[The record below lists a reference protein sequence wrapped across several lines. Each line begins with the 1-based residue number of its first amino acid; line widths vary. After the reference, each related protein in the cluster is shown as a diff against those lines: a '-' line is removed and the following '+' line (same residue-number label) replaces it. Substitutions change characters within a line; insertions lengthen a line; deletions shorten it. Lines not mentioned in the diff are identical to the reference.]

1 MSATAMFTNNSTAL
15 LQGRITAP
23 RAAFRARIAPALPR
37 RGRVQITKAGD
48 PDKQPPGD
56 LDNDS
61 YQQVE
66 ADVRGSPPDQGPPIR
81 ERQTELDRQI
91 VDVGQREK
99 TITGSDNS
107 IADSFRFKG
116 ALPEV
121 ANSRLAM
128 LGFVAALGYE
138 ALKGKSLLVQ
148 INEAPGLIVA
158 TFVLFTVAT
167 AVPILRG
174 EKRTDASEWGGL
186 PGFTAN
192 AEIINGRTA
201 MIGFLG
207 LVLTEALKGG
217 PLLGQ

>member
-1 MSATAMFTNNSTAL
+1 M
-15 LQGRITAP
+15 
-23 RAAFRARIAPALPR
+23 ALPR
-37 RGRVQITKAGD
+37 RGALQITSAGN
-48 PDKQPPGD
+48 PDKQPPGS

-66 ADVRGSPPDQGPPIR
+66 APVRDSAPDQGPPMR

-128 LGFVAALGYE
+128 LGIVSALGYE
-138 ALKGKSLLVQ
+138 AVQGKSLLVQ
-148 INEAPGLIVA
+148 INEAPVLIAA

-174 EKRTDASEWGGL
+174 EKRKDASEWGGL
-186 PGFTAN
+186 PAFTAD

-207 LVLTEALKGG
+207 LVITEALKGG
-217 PLLGQ
+217 PLIGQ